1 MLWKEAHLS
10 DRAATRLHIPGGLAA
25 GTAIELDPAQ
35 AHRLRH
41 VLRLGPEAA
50 VAAFNAAEGEWL
62 CSIGDAGKGTRLQIG
77 AYLAVAACWAAS
89 SDHSNRAGFSPAAAD
104 R

>member
-1 MLWKEAHLS
+1 FPSAQAAGRVLWKEAHLS
-10 DRAATRLHIPGGLAA
+10 ARAATRLYIPGGLAA
-25 GTAIELDPAQ
+25 GTVVELDPAQ

-62 CSIGDAGKGTRLQIG
+62 CRIGEEGKRRMRLMVERQ
-77 AYLAVAACWAAS
+77 L
-89 SDHSNRAGFSPAAAD
+89 RAPEPEPD
-104 R
+104 L